1 MNINRA
7 AGMLPEAE
15 YQHSPNCNHR
25 PDPEGIDLVVIHGIS
40 LPAGQFGGDTIHRL
54 FLNQL
59 DCRPPELESLKDLR
73 VSAHLLIDRHGEMT
87 QFVGFNQRAW
97 HAGQSAW
104 QGRGDCNDFSV
115 GIELEGLDQVA
126 YTPRQYDQLLRVVIA
141 LMQCYPAITLDRV
154 VGHSDIAPERKS
166 DPGPAFN
173 WQAFRRRLMAAR
185 ASLQC

>member
-1 MNINRA
+1 MNINRV
-7 AGMLPEAE
+7 AGMLPGAD
-15 YQHSPNCNHR
+15 YQQSPNCNHR
-25 PDPEGIDLVVIHGIS
+25 PDPEGIDLIVIHGIS
-40 LPAGQFGGDTIHRL
+40 LPAGQFGGDAIHQL

-73 VSAHLLIDRHGEMT
+73 VSAHLLIDRHGEVT
-87 QFVGFNQRAW
+87 QFVGFHQRAW
-97 HAGQSAW
+97 HAGQSIW
-104 QGRGDCNDFSV
+104 QGRDDCNNYSV
-115 GIELEGLDQVA
+115 GIELEGMDCVA

-173 WQAFRRRLMAAR
+173 WQAFRRRVMTAR
-185 ASLQC
+185 ASPQR